1 MPYATV
7 DDDITGFGF
16 ENEFSHKLKIGIE
29 AGPELPGS
37 KVYLPKD
44 GCKASVVAGGLEL
57 TTPLTVSV
65 YTDKQNTLSIESK
78 IGPYGDIGAIACGDF
93 SLTAIPLNFSE
104 PIVQM
109 IPKMMTDI

>member
-29 AGPELPGS
+29 AGPPWQQGVPL
-37 KVYLPKD
+37 KD

-57 TTPLTVSV
+57 TTPLTVGV
-65 YTDKQNTLSIESK
+65 YR
-78 IGPYGDIGAIACGDF
+78 
-93 SLTAIPLNFSE
+93 
-104 PIVQM
+104 
-109 IPKMMTDI
+109 